1 MTSVSAGHII
11 LTPTQPVGSGRPQR
25 KSNPEPP
32 NQELS
37 ALPTELPRPP
47 QDAENNQASNVKA
60 QTNPKLTRSLMHFF
74 LQYYYAQLFES
85 KKSTLCKEL
94 FKKSCKK
101 DGITSFTKN
110 TTSSYYNAARAKN
123 MHNKGYFTRDPTI
136 QQKQPSCKTGD
147 EIFGGP

>member
-25 KSNPEPP
+25 KSNPGPP
-32 NQELS
+32 NQEFS

-47 QDAENNQASNVKA
+47 QDAENNQASNSTDQPKA
-60 QTNPKLTRSLMHFF
+60 DPQVDAFF

-94 FKKSCKK
+94 LKESCKK

-123 MHNKGYFTRDPTI
+123 IHNKGFFTRDSTI
-136 QQKQPSCKTGD
+136 QQK
-147 EIFGGP
+147 